1 MIRKLLKKAI
11 HPFLKFGME
20 KFFAKPRLFAHEG
33 IEVIV
38 MPEVFPPHYTFSTKI
53 LLEYISS
60 IDLKSKTFLELGC
73 GSGIVSLFAASKQ
86 AIVTASDINSIALKA
101 LKDAKIKNNLELEII
116 NSNLFNQIENQSFDY
131 VIINPPYYPKDP
143 KNVKEQ
149 AWFCGENFE
158 YFENLLPQLSKRSDH
173 TILMILSE
181 DCDIQK
187 ITNIADK
194 NKLQLHIEI
203 ERTRFSER
211 TFIYRIIRKLQ

>member
-1 MIRKLLKKAI
+1 
-11 HPFLKFGME
+11 ME
-20 KFFAKPRLFAHEG
+20 KFFAKPRLFTHEG

-60 IDLKSKTFLELGC
+60 TDLKSKTFLELGC

-101 LKDAKIKNNLELEII
+101 LKDAKIKNNLELEIV

-158 YFENLLPQLSKRSDH
+158 YFENLLLQLSKRSDH

-181 DCDIQK
+181 DCDLQK

-211 TFIYRIIRKLQ
+211 TFIYRIRRK